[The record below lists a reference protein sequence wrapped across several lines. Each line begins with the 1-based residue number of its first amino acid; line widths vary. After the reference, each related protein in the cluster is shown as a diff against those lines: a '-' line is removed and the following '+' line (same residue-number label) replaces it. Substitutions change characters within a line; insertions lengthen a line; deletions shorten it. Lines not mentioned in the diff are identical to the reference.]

1 MKAKSTTEEEQLN
14 HILECRRSGLT
25 VYQWCE
31 KKGITP
37 TSYYNW
43 ISRLRKKGITL
54 PEFTA
59 SNPVPILNEVVQV
72 TIAQERDEINYAQ
85 NRNIPFL
92 ENAPASPSQPVVEIL
107 LGDATVRFFNHTDP
121 VIIESTLRSLGGIYH
136 VR

>member
-1 MKAKSTTEEEQLN
+1 MKTKSTTTEEQLK
-14 HILECRRSGLT
+14 HIMECRRSGLT

-59 SNPVPILNEVVQV
+59 SNPVPTLNEVVQV
-72 TIAQERDEINYAQ
+72 NIAQELDEISYAEHQ
-85 NRNIPFL
+85 NTPISENIS
-92 ENAPASPSQPVVEIL
+92 APSQPAVEIL
-107 LGDATVRFFNHTDP
+107 LGDATVHFFNNTDP
-121 VIIESTLRSLGGIYH
+121 VIIESTIRSLGGVY
-136 VR
+136 RGR